1 LAGQATM
8 RFITKLILQII
19 ANAAAIFIAVRYV
32 HGTNFGIDFSG
43 DLVDY
48 LIIGAV
54 LALANIFIRPILK
67 IVSAPLIFITLGLFI
82 IVINAIILFVVDWF
96 FEALLI
102 NGFMGYF
109 WVTIIISIVNA
120 IIVGAFKKHKKL
132 EIA

>member
-1 LAGQATM
+1 M

-19 ANAAAIFIAVRYV
+19 ANAVAIFIAAKYV
-32 HGTNFGIDFSG
+32 HGANFGVSFSG

-48 LIIGAV
+48 LIIGVV

-82 IVINAIILFVVDWF
+82 VVINAVILFVVDWF
-96 FEALLI
+96 FEALTI
-102 NGFMGYF
+102 NGFLGYF
-109 WVTIIISIVNA
+109 WTTIIIAIVNA
-120 IIVGAFKKHKKL
+120 IIVGMFKKRKNL